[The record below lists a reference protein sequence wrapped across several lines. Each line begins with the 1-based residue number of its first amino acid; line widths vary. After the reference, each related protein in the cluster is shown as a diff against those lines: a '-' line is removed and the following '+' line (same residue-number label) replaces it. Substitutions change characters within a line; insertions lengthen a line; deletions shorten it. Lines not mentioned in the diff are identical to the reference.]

1 MWVACLR
8 AKQPVSQLLTRT
20 GPGFDGVR
28 MLGARF
34 LENALLLI
42 SAEHSANPKAQH
54 PLLSA
59 TMVQLRCP
67 PDQA

>member
-1 MWVACLR
+1 MWAACLR
-8 AKQPVSQLLTRT
+8 AKQRVSQLLTRT

-28 MLGARF
+28 MLSARV

-54 PLLSA
+54 ALLSA
-59 TMVQLRCP
+59 TMV
-67 PDQA
+67 

>member
-1 MWVACLR
+1 MWAACMG
-8 AKQPVSQLLTRT
+8 AKQRVRQLLTRT
-20 GPGFDGVR
+20 GAGFDGVR
-28 MLGARF
+28 MMGARF

-54 PLLSA
+54 ALLSA

-67 PDQA
+67 PGQA